1 VSGVAFLDEDH
12 VLGAARAALEGADP
26 TARARLRDFFAPEEI
41 DPAALVALAS
51 GLGPVVAPEQAAI
64 LVLRRGQVDAALLA
78 RCPAVKLVQRLG
90 ERRQG
95 VDLEAAAAHGIH
107 VSCLPRR
114 SLAYTAEHAILLMLA
129 LCKQLTAADA
139 AVRRG
144 AAGGVVGSIAYNWAG
159 IAPLGGLHGRSL
171 GILGLGEVGALV
183 AQRARAFGMRI
194 LYTNRRRLAEA
205 VERELGAT
213 CLPLDTLL
221 AEADIVSIH
230 ASNLPENRGTF
241 GERQLRAMRR
251 DALLVNTSRGALLD
265 EAALRRALREGWIA
279 GAGLDVHAMEP
290 RPRGDPLC
298 LLPNVVLT
306 PHIAGGSRLGVV
318 EELAQIFENGRAALA
333 GSPPPHGWVTP

>member
-1 VSGVAFLDEDH
+1 
-12 VLGAARAALEGADP
+12 
-26 TARARLRDFFAPEEI
+26 
-41 DPAALVALAS
+41 
-51 GLGPVVAPEQAAI
+51 
-64 LVLRRGQVDAALLA
+64 
-78 RCPAVKLVQRLG
+78 
-90 ERRQG
+90 
-95 VDLEAAAAHGIH
+95 
-107 VSCLPRR
+107 
-114 SLAYTAEHAILLMLA
+114 
-129 LCKQLTAADA
+129 
-139 AVRRG
+139 
-144 AAGGVVGSIAYNWAG
+144 
-159 IAPLGGLHGRSL
+159 
-171 GILGLGEVGALV
+171 
-183 AQRARAFGMRI
+183 MRI